1 MVDPLDIRVESEIER
16 EIEAEMAIEEGQG
29 QASSASLGLPL
40 FKVRRDD
47 SFRVRLRVLRGYE
60 GSDTR
65 ADGLWFCD
73 RGWTSRFLRRRK
85 KTTRRRRRTTT
96 K

>member
-40 FKVRRDD
+40 FKVRREQ
-47 SFRVRLRVLRGYE
+47 SAFFRVRSQVSKARIRGLIGCGFVTGAGRVSFFGGE
-60 GSDTR
+60 
-65 ADGLWFCD
+65 
-73 RGWTSRFLRRRK
+73 RRRQG
-85 KTTRRRRRTTT
+85 
-96 K
+96 

>member
-16 EIEAEMAIEEGQG
+16 EIEAEMAIEEGQ
-29 QASSASLGLPL
+29 ASSASLGLPL

-47 SFRVRLRVLRGYE
+47 SFRVRLRVFRGFG

-65 ADGLWFCD
+65 ADWL
-73 RGWTSRFLRRRK
+73 
-85 KTTRRRRRTTT
+85 
-96 K
+96 